1 MSGYLE
7 FSLHRLQ
14 LALTPEPVDIR
25 ANADALIE
33 QAAATLV
40 LSASEAAPGSP
51 VARIA
56 DFTGRIL
63 ADRARAKAQLYQDL
77 WVLHETGGQTGGF
90 FVEVGA
96 ANGVDMSNTFLLE
109 TGFGWTGILAEP
121 DPRVHASIR
130 AHRSAALST
139 ECVTDRT
146 GETVR
151 FRCAKVGIFST
162 ISDFVE
168 ADNHADAQRKDGY
181 EDIDVPT
188 VSLNDLLARH
198 DAPNDITYLSV
209 DTEGSELLILSALDF
224 ERWSPRLI
232 TVEHNYTPAR
242 DALHALLT
250 DKGYARVFERFS
262 LWDSWYVR
270 QDAAASDLAPA

>member
-25 ANADALIE
+25 VHADALIE

-40 LSASEAAPGSP
+40 LSASEAAPGSA
-51 VARIA
+51 VARTA

-63 ADRARAKAQLYQDL
+63 ADRARAKAQLFQDL
-77 WVLHETGGQTGGF
+77 WVLHETGGLTGGF

-109 TGFGWTGILAEP
+109 KDFGWAGILAEP

-130 AHRSAALST
+130 AHRAAALAT

-146 GETVR
+146 GDTVR
-151 FRCAKVGIFST
+151 FRCAQVGIFST
-162 ISDFVE
+162 IADYVE
-168 ADNHADAQRKDGY
+168 ADNHAEAQRKAGF

-198 DAPNDITYLSV
+198 DAPKDITYLSV
-209 DTEGSELLILSALDF
+209 DTEGSEMMILSALDF
-224 ERWSPRLI
+224 ARWSPRLI

-250 DKGYARVFERFS
+250 AKGYARVFERFS

-270 QDAAASDLAPA
+270 QDAEASERAPA